1 MKPVATNSMACIRLL
16 SAFSGAIAYRTG
28 SRTIGMG
35 RNLLEFVS
43 AGTAVIIHGCR
54 PLTWRRTVRAEFVR
68 NCYLVGIQSL
78 ALTVF
83 VGFLVGL
90 GLVFQS
96 LYWLQLFGESRLIG
110 RFLVLVLICELAPLL
125 LGLIVLGRSGAIMLV
140 ELGNMKARG
149 QVRMLDAMGLDPFLY
164 LVVPR
169 VLATCLS
176 TFCLTIAFCVVALAI
191 GFLAGNALNFSPLSL
206 FEFTDRLLSAMGP
219 SELAILLLKPL
230 SIGFAVALI
239 SCNTGLM
246 ATGQATDVPN
256 SLPGGFVRCV
266 VAIFLISG
274 LFSVLL

>member
-1 MKPVATNSMACIRLL
+1 MASIRFL
-16 SAFSGAIAYRTG
+16 SAFSAAIVNRAG
-28 SRTIGMG
+28 SRTIGIG
-35 RNLLEFVS
+35 RSLLELVS
-43 AGTAVIIHGCR
+43 AGAAVIIHGCR

-110 RFLVLVLICELAPLL
+110 RFLVLVLIRELAPLL
-125 LGLIVLGRSGAIMLV
+125 MGVIVLGRSGAIMLV
-140 ELGNMKARG
+140 ELGSMKAGG
-149 QVRMLDAMGLDPFLY
+149 QVRMLDDMGLDPFLY

-176 TFCLTIAFCVVALAI
+176 TFCLTIVFCVVALAI
-191 GFLAGNALNFSPLSL
+191 GFLAGNALNLSPLSL
-206 FEFTDRLLSAMGP
+206 VEFTEMLLSATGP

-239 SCNTGLM
+239 SCSTGLM
-246 ATGQATDVPN
+246 AAGQAADVPN
-256 SLPGGFVRCV
+256 SLPRGFIRCV
-266 VAIFLISG
+266 AAIFLISG